1 MIEWFVSPGDKLR
14 TLNVGKLDNLIVEI
28 SQDSGGSGS
37 KKPMALVRIPNDH
50 DLVLEFHFMSERKKF
65 LAKLE
70 AFLQGI
76 GELYRYAF
84 SRGVFAVK
92 LMSRQVTKRQW
103 RRFR

>member
-1 MIEWFVSPGDKLR
+1 M
-14 TLNVGKLDNLIVEI
+14 GKLDNLIVEI

>member
-1 MIEWFVSPGDKLR
+1 M
-14 TLNVGKLDNLIVEI
+14 GKLDNLIVEI

-70 AFLQGI
+70 AFLQ
-76 GELYRYAF
+76 
-84 SRGVFAVK
+84 SK
-92 LMSRQVTKRQW
+92 DW
-103 RRFR
+103 RALWFWIFEKKAIKFICLVRLQKDNGDGFGDT